1 MMPKV
6 CLNMIVKNEA
16 KNLPRLFES
25 LKDIID
31 DYVITDTGSTD
42 NTVKVIKEYWDNLK
56 VKGHIETIPFKNFA
70 YNRTEGLKLA
80 RKKSKSDFILLLD
93 ADMVLVNQGFEKS
106 QLLDKEVVTIKQKNS
121 FI

>member
-1 MMPKV
+1 MTPKV

-31 DYVITDTGSTD
+31 DYVIIDTGSTD

-56 VKGHIETIPFKNFA
+56 IKGYIRTIPFKNFA
-70 YNRTEGLKLA
+70 YNRTISLK
-80 RKKSKSDFILLLD
+80 KCSC
-93 ADMVLVNQGFEKS
+93 
-106 QLLDKEVVTIKQKNS
+106 
-121 FI
+121 